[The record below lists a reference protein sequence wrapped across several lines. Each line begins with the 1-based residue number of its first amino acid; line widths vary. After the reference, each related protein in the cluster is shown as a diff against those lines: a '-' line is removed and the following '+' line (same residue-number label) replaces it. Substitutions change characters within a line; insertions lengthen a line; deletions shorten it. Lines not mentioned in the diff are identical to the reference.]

1 MPQRSFEKNMGRHNP
16 FSGYFKDNLFE
27 SRMDNAFRPST
38 NTITS
43 GDRYEVHLALPGY
56 KKNSI
61 NISVEKN
68 VLTIKA
74 EDIQETEVTEN
85 YTRRE
90 FYQVGF
96 THSLSLPDD
105 VNEDKIEAR
114 FEDGILKVSIGRH
127 DHDPKQRSR
136 KIEIL

>member
-1 MPQRSFEKNMGRHNP
+1 MPQRSFEKRMGRHNP
-16 FSGYFKDNLFE
+16 FSGFFKDNFFE
-27 SRMDNAFRPST
+27 GEMENTFRPST
-38 NTITS
+38 NTITK

-56 KKNSI
+56 KKSSI
-61 NISVEKN
+61 NISVENN

-74 EDIQETEVTEN
+74 DDIEESEVKGN
-85 YTRRE
+85 YSRRE

-96 THSLSLPDD
+96 SHSLSLPDD

-127 DHDPKQRSR
+127 DHDPKVRSR
-136 KIEIL
+136 KIEIS